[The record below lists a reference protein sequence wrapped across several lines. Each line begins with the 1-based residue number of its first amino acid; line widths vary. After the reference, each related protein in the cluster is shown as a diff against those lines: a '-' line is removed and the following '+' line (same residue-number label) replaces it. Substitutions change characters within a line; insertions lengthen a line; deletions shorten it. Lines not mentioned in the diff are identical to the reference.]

1 MGAKRP
7 PAVQEKAYIE
17 IDLKT
22 LRETGE
28 ILIKGDPIIAPT
40 ITEQVPRGKFEI
52 TYTAELFGIMKK
64 MGNKKIEIL
73 SYLLDNKDGN
83 NCLNTSVRD
92 IAKATETSHQT
103 VQDTINIL
111 KEANLIRREKSV
123 YMLSPNLMLK
133 GNQIREAYLM
143 RKFEEI
149 PDPDEE
155 DIIEAQIEG
164 QMRFNDS
171 GDIIESA
178 VPIPNKPKRGR
189 PRKTQ

>member
-1 MGAKRP
+1 MSAKRP
-7 PAVQEKAYIE
+7 PAVQERAYIE

-22 LRETGE
+22 LKETGE
-28 ILIKGDPIIAPT
+28 IVLKGAPIIAPT
-40 ITEQVPRGKFEI
+40 ITEQVPRGKFEV
-52 TYTAELFGIMKK
+52 TYTAELFNILKDL
-64 MGNKKIEIL
+64 GNKKIEVL

-92 IAKATETSHQT
+92 LAKATNTSTKT
-103 VQDTINIL
+103 VQETINVL
-111 KEANLIRREKSV
+111 RDANLLRRKGSV
-123 YMLSPNLMLK
+123 YMISANLMLK

-143 RKFEEI
+143 RKFEEL

-164 QMRFNDS
+164 QMRFSDN
-171 GDIIESA
+171 GDIVESA
-178 VPIPNKPKRGR
+178 VPIPSKPKRGR